1 MENFPKN
8 PLFSKTIILDI
19 ANNHFGS
26 VNHAKK
32 IIDEIVKIKNPLG
45 YRVLFKLQFRNLDTF
60 IHPEAPKDSHYVK
73 RFESTRL
80 NKIELLEISNHISR
94 LDKNNYGLIITPFD
108 ESSVDWCVE
117 ANTDFLKVAS
127 CSANDWPLL
136 EKIADADLPVI
147 ASTGGLD
154 WMNIDNI
161 VSFFQHRAVDFSLMH
176 CISVYPTL
184 MENCNISLISS
195 FIKRYPNINIGW
207 STHEPPENT
216 KIVIAAI
223 TAGAKLLERHVCLP
237 EKGKEQ
243 NKYSSNPQQIRDWY
257 KAINDAE
264 ALLGSNQIQLRSE
277 EINSIQTLMRGVY
290 SLRDIKKGAIIE
302 EKDLFIA
309 FPVLKSN
316 QLDSSN
322 LRFPIKCIADIKKN
336 EALIPENNIRLAEK
350 KDSQYLKESI
360 HEVKALLAYAKVPLN
375 STFTLE
381 ISHHKGKR
389 NFSKVGTTIINCIN
403 REYCKK
409 ILVQL
414 PGQNH
419 PLHYHPRKEET
430 FQVLY
435 GQLNMIS
442 DNHKYTLNPGETLT
456 VLPGV
461 WHSFGSKGGCV
472 FEEISSTHFDDDSVY
487 KDKEIR
493 KLKRKD
499 RKTIVDHWGRFQI

>member
-1 MENFPKN
+1 MNNFQENRIFD
-8 PLFSKTIILDI
+8 KTIILDI

-32 IIDEIVKIKNPLG
+32 IIDEISQIQNPIG
-45 YRVLFKLQFRNLDTF
+45 YKVLFKLQFRNLDTF
-60 IHPEAPKDSHYVK
+60 IHPDAPKDSHYVK
-73 RFESTRL
+73 RFEATRL
-80 NKIELLEISNHISR
+80 NKRDLLEISHHISS
-94 LDKNNYGLIITPFD
+94 LDKDNYGLIITPFD
-108 ESSVDWCVE
+108 ESSVEWCIE

-127 CSANDWPLL
+127 CSAKDWPLL
-136 EKIADADLPVI
+136 EKIADADLPVV
-147 ASTGGLD
+147 ASTGGLA
-154 WMNIDNI
+154 WTNIDNI

-176 CISVYPTL
+176 CISVYPT
-184 MENCNISLISS
+184 MMNNCNISLISS

-216 KIVIAAI
+216 TIVIAAI
-223 TAGAKLLERHVCLP
+223 TAGASLLERHICLP

-243 NKYSSNPQQIRDWY
+243 NKYSSTPSQIREWY

-264 ALLGSNQIQLRSE
+264 SLLGSDQINLRIE
-277 EINSIQTLMRGVY
+277 EINSIKTLMRGVY
-290 SLRDIKKGAIIE
+290 SVRNIKKGEIIT
-302 EKDLFIA
+302 KDDIFIA
-309 FPVLKSN
+309 FPLLEEN

-322 LRFPIKCIADIKKN
+322 LKFPISCIKDIKTN
-336 EALIPENNIRLAEK
+336 QALIPDINIELEEK
-350 KDSQYLKESI
+350 KESQYLKEAI
-360 HEVKALLAYAKVPLN
+360 HEVKALLAYSKVPLN

-381 ISHHKGKR
+381 ISHHKGKKF
-389 NFSKVGTTIINCIN
+389 FSTIGTTIINCIN
-403 REYCKK
+403 RDYCKK

-435 GQLNMIS
+435 GQLNILS

-461 WHSFGSKGGCV
+461 WHSFGSKNGCV
-472 FEEISSTHFDDDSVY
+472 FEEVSSTHFDDDSVY
-487 KDKEIR
+487 KDKEIK
-493 KLKRKD
+493 KLKRNQ
-499 RKTIVDHWGRFQI
+499 RKTTVDHWGRFQI